1 MARVSDDALVL
12 ATVNAPFRR
21 VLTAEQLAAAIRS
34 PKGSEW
40 IVHLATPYTDV
51 RPQLVVEFAQRHGSD
66 RAALA
71 ASYVAVRTATG
82 ERSDV
87 FEREI
92 ETYLKSGQQPS
103 SS

>member
-1 MARVSDDALVL
+1 MAQESDDALVL

-34 PKGSEW
+34 PKGSDW
-40 IVHLATPYTDV
+40 IVHLATLYTDV
-51 RPQLVVEFAQRHGSD
+51 RPPLVVELAQRYGIDH
-66 RAALA
+66 AALA
-71 ASYVAVRTATG
+71 ASYMAVRTATG
-82 ERSDV
+82 ERNDV

-92 ETYLKSGQQPS
+92 EVYLKSGQQPS